1 MNTHTE
7 NLNNFYRDWYF
18 IQDFADKIVLHK
30 NEKIDLGLLMAVDD
44 LLHLHNSKSNDL
56 LLKDYQKMFLKNYK
70 EMIEYAKF
78 VDNKNFFKKN

>member
-7 NLNNFYRDWYF
+7 NLDNFYRDWYF

-30 NEKIDLGLLMAVDD
+30 NEKIDLGLLMGVDD
-44 LLHLHNSKSNDL
+44 LLHLHNSKSNDW